1 MLINYFLQSKK
12 INKLEASRLI
22 NQRAELPIFCE
33 TKRITTALGTLDYS
47 LYFTP
52 PSLVKNVPFES
63 VLISRSQNF
72 SCNCFLPDLNL
83 NVSKVFGTKR
93 TFIGFLSI

>member
-1 MLINYFLQSKK
+1 MLINYFLQTKK
-12 INKLEASRLI
+12 NNKLQASFLI

-52 PSLVKNVPFES
+52 PSIVKNFPFES
-63 VLISRSQNF
+63 VVSSRRQNF
-72 SCNCFLPDLNL
+72 SCNRFLPDLNL
-83 NVSKVFGTKR
+83 NVSKVLGTNR
-93 TFIGFLSI
+93 TFIDFLSI